1 MERKREKKGL
11 IKSQVVLLLPLL
23 LLLLLP
29 ASQTRYKGTLCI
41 YSSGSGNLHFG
52 EGKVYQ
58 GVRFFYT
65 CLHTLPS
72 TLHVLYV
79 PSNILLGIR
88 AIIII
93 DIVMDKG
100 SPSSSRGFKIFLCWM
115 RCAIVS
121 ARATYLPTLPTYL
134 TD

>member
-11 IKSQVVLLLPLL
+11 IKSQVVLLLSLL

-29 ASQTRYKGTLCI
+29 ASRTRYKGTLRYVYTAQVQVTCI
-41 YSSGSGNLHFG
+41 LERVKYVRELGFSIL
-52 EGKVYQ
+52 VYIL
-58 GVRFFYT
+58 Y
-65 CLHTLPS
+65 LLPYMYI
-72 TLHVLYV
+72 HV

-100 SPSSSRGFKIFLCWM
+100 SPSSS
-115 RCAIVS
+115 
-121 ARATYLPTLPTYL
+121 
-134 TD
+134 